1 MAEAPK
7 GKTTPPR
14 AVPRE
19 TVRSDTIEPLQV
31 RYFRRM
37 SLQRVYG
44 VTVGWPKRKD
54 ARRAPPGA
62 PPVTLRLLMAGAQVV
77 PTEHTLD
84 PNDPDAKATFYVTPL
99 AKGWLRNERLEILV
113 GGRKV
118 QDMPLPAKVGGQG
131 LTWTLLLLAVLVPWL
146 LLTYGKYSPLA
157 LSEADV
163 RDSPL
168 MTQPD
173 AKGGL
178 KSGLKVQ
185 INSADDKA
193 RTALKVS
200 NQFKIKTAGELLSER
215 IAKEVPDVPGFAD
228 DSVGEGLR
236 TFREKLGDLYDNI
249 IQWNKEYPLAFYAF
263 FLFLILAVI
272 AFAVQQDK
280 RRIRS
285 SKPIVI
291 PRAGVDGVG
300 PRRDE
305 VMV

>member
-1 MAEAPK
+1 
-7 GKTTPPR
+7 
-14 AVPRE
+14 
-19 TVRSDTIEPLQV
+19 
-31 RYFRRM
+31 M

-178 KSGLKVQ
+178 KSGLMVQ

-215 IAKEVPDVPGFAD
+215 IAKEVPEVPGFAD

-291 PRAGVDGVG
+291 PRAGVDGVS

-305 VMV
+305 VMVAEVE